1 MVVINNVEYKSFY
14 ELCQAYDISYAEF
27 IKFRTNNKNIN
38 ELELLGHFFDNIAF
52 SMKDGT
58 YVTLTEKSN
67 ND

>member
-27 IKFRTNNKNIN
+27 IKFRTNNKNIS
-38 ELELLGHFFDNIAF
+38 ELELLGHFIDNIAF

>member
-1 MVVINNVEYKSFY
+1 MVVINDVEYKSFY

-38 ELELLGHFFDNIAF
+38 ELELLGHFIDNIAF

-67 ND
+67 ID